1 MASSAAPTAFP
12 TDSIKPQTQS
22 GTGLDSKLAPKPI
35 YTLLEHFHSED
46 GKPSVHEYTGCGK
59 LKSKTVLITGGDSGI
74 GRAVALM
81 MAREGAK
88 ISIVFLEQE
97 MSDAKEVE
105 HQIQKE
111 SQESNN
117 GSSCLLIPLD
127 LMSRDN
133 CFKAVQSHVDKYGRV
148 DVLVNNAGRQDLCDN
163 FDQIDLDQVERT
175 FRLNIFG
182 MFAITKAA
190 LPHMRRGGSIINST
204 SVAAYKGSPTLVDYA
219 STKGAIVAFTKSLGL
234 QLAPRG
240 IRVNA
245 VAPGIIYTALQA
257 ATGGQKPETVDSI
270 GVESAPLGRPGQPS
284 EVGPAYVFLASHES
298 SYTTGA
304 VIHVTGGVEV
314 YG

>member
-46 GKPSVHEYTGCGK
+46 GKPSFHEYTGCGK

-105 HQIQKE
+105 HQIEKE

-163 FDQIDLDQVERT
+163 FDQIVLDQVERT

-182 MFAITKAA
+182 MFAITKAV

-204 SVAAYKGSPTLVDYA
+204 SVAAYKSD
-219 STKGAIVAFTKSLGL
+219 LGGL
-234 QLAPRG
+234 RVNERGNCRFYQVSWPPVGAPR
-240 IRVNA
+240 
-245 VAPGIIYTALQA
+245 
-257 ATGGQKPETVDSI
+257 D
-270 GVESAPLGRPGQPS
+270 PS
-284 EVGPAYVFLASHES
+284 ERGCARDH
-298 SYTTGA
+298 
-304 VIHVTGGVEV
+304 IHSVTGCHWRTETRDRR
-314 YG
+314 